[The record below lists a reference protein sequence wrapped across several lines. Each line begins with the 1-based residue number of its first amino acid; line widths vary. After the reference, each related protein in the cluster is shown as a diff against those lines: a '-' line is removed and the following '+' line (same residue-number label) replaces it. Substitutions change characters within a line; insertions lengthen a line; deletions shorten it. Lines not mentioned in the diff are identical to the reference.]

1 MDPYPRTWAEIDLDA
16 LRHNLKVLKAEI
28 GPGVK
33 LALVA
38 KADAYGH
45 GLVPVARMAARSGV
59 DFIAVATVSEGIALR
74 DAGVENPILILSP
87 ILAIEADQAVFY
99 DFDITVESRAIIE
112 SIAKTAATLNRRAR
126 IHLKVDTGLHRF
138 GCRPEEAVSLAQYAN
153 AEPSLHLVGLSQHFP
168 DSSYDDEGSRKMLAV
183 FEKVMADMNSAGI
196 SFELVH
202 AANSAATVKWPNAR
216 GTMVRVGILAYGIDP
231 LKLMLGRLRQVMTLR
246 SRVTAERWIQ
256 PGEKVGYN
264 GTWTATRPTRV
275 LTIGAG
281 YGDGYPRT
289 LSNKGIVCLHD
300 RECPVIGLV
309 CMDQLM
315 IDATD
320 VPEAELG
327 DVAILIG
334 YPVTAD
340 RLAALAGTNSHEIV
354 TRLMSRV
361 PRRYLYPD

>member
-1 MDPYPRTWAEIDLDA
+1 VDPYPRTWAEIDLDA
-16 LRHNLKVLKAEI
+16 LRHNLLALKGEI
-28 GPGVK
+28 GLGVR

-45 GLVPVARMAARSGV
+45 GLVPVARMAARTGV

-74 DAGVENPILILSP
+74 DAGIENHIIILSP
-87 ILAIEADQAVFY
+87 ILAVEADQAVFY
-99 DFDITVESRAIIE
+99 DFDITVESRRIAE
-112 SIAKTAATLNRRAR
+112 SISASAASQGRTAR

-138 GCRPEEAVSLAQYAN
+138 GCRPDEAVALAQTILAL
-153 AEPSLHLVGLSQHFP
+153 PGLQLVGISQHFA
-168 DSSYDDEGSRKMLAV
+168 DSSYDDAGSRRLLET
-183 FEKVMADMNSAGI
+183 FDHVMADMHEAGI
-196 SFELVH
+196 SFDIVH

-231 LKLMLGRLRQVMTLR
+231 LHLMQGRLRQVMTLQ
-246 SRVTAERWIQ
+246 SRVTAERWID

-264 GTWTATRPTRV
+264 STWTAERPSRV

-289 LSNKGIVCLHD
+289 LSNKGIVALRGH
-300 RECPVIGLV
+300 ECPVIGMV

-320 VPEAELG
+320 IPEAGLG